1 MPNKSLHLTK
11 KAPLRS
17 AFLADEAGD
26 RNRREEVGCDRVDR
40 VL

>member
-17 AFLADEAGD
+17 AFLADEAGVMCK
-26 RNRREEVGCDRVDR
+26 RKQP
-40 VL
+40 